1 MKKRTLGYV
10 CGVVGISLLSLNAGL
25 PTADAAVTKTTDGHV
40 AYVEGELELVGSDL
54 PDDLDFGSHTIQY
67 DTDKT
72 YYATDSG
79 TDNENATASDLTTGA
94 VKVIDGRSAANKGW
108 SVTVQQTA
116 QFNDGTNDLASAELS
131 AYGDPTTLSV
141 SGSTDFISGKLTLT
155 PGLDKKV
162 MGATATETGSVGKGT
177 TTLNLTHF
185 TLDVPGASA
194 KSVGTYD
201 SEIVWTVSATP
212 AT

>member
-25 PTADAAVTKTTDGHV
+25 QSTEAAVTKTTDGTV
-40 AYVEGELELVGSDL
+40 TYTDGELELVGSDL
-54 PDDLDFGSHTIQY
+54 PDSLDFGTHTIQY

-79 TDNENATASDLTTGA
+79 TDNENASATDLTTGA
-94 VKVIDGRSAANKGW
+94 VTVIDARSAAAKGW

-116 QFNDGTNDLASAELS
+116 QFNDGTSDLASAVLS
-131 AYGDPTTLSV
+131 AYGDPTSVSV
-141 SGSTDFISGKLTLT
+141 SGSTDFASGKLALT
-155 PGLDKKV
+155 PGQDKKV
-162 MGATATETGSVGKGT
+162 MGATATETGAVGKGT
-177 TTLNLTHF
+177 TTLDLTHF
-185 TLDVPGASA
+185 TLEVPGASA
-194 KSVGTYD
+194 KSIGTYE

>member
-10 CGVVGISLLSLNAGL
+10 CGVVGISLLGVNAAM
-25 PTADAAVTKTTDGHV
+25 PAADAAVTKTTDGHV
-40 AYVEGELELVGSDL
+40 TYVEGDLELVGSEL
-54 PDDLDFGSHTIQY
+54 PDDLNFGSHTIQY
-67 DTDKT
+67 DSDKT

-79 TDNENATASDLTTGA
+79 TDNENAAATDLTTGA
-94 VKVIDGRSAANKGW
+94 VKVIDGRSAASKGW

-116 QFNDGTNDLASAELS
+116 QFNDGTNDLASAVLS
-131 AYGDPTTLSV
+131 AYGDPTSVSV
-141 SGSTDFISGKLTLT
+141 SGSTDFAAGKLALT
-155 PGLDKKV
+155 PGQDKKV

-177 TTLNLTHF
+177 TTLDLTHF
-185 TLDVPGASA
+185 TLEVPGASA